1 MESTGVRNRIHV
13 SQETVELLSSA
24 GKGHWCIPRKDSVFA
39 KGKGELQTYWLQRQ
53 PGTSHSFGSD
63 ESTEMAYSTTESH
76 RTDAQKENLT
86 HAAVQA
92 QRQAEQMANEKH
104 ERLIDWNTD
113 LLLTQIKSIVA
124 ERVAT
129 DSVPDPTD
137 HILDLEMETLG
148 RSGTVLEEVQDIIQL
163 PRFVTRSKHVA
174 NWKVEVEQKV
184 RSELRDYV
192 ATLGALYRGN
202 AFHNFEHAS
211 VCRPDGPALIF
222 VSGYLD

>member
-1 MESTGVRNRIHV
+1 MESTGVRNRIHI

-39 KGKGELQTYWLQRQ
+39 KGKGELKTYWLQRQ

-63 ESTEMAYSTTESH
+63 ESSELACSTAESH
-76 RTDAQKENLT
+76 GADAYKENLNQ
-86 HAAVQA
+86 AAVHA

-124 ERVAT
+124 T
-129 DSVPDPTD
+129 DSVPDPAD
-137 HILDLEMETLG
+137 DILDLEMETLG

-163 PRFVTRSKHVA
+163 PRFVTRSKPVA
-174 NWKVEVEQKV
+174 SWKVEVEQKV

-192 ATLGALYRGN
+192 ATLSALYRGN

-211 VCRPDGPALIF
+211 VSRPDAPP
-222 VSGYLD
+222 